1 MKEEEYVME
10 ERVSKYKQV
19 VVGVDESNEAAHTFK
34 KALDVALSEGSK
46 LLIVSAVPYVP
57 EVDVINTTIE
67 LGMPPSLTPGIE
79 YDEVIKARKEF
90 IQKYVDEAKAAGV
103 KDVDILVEAD
113 SPKNLILDAL
123 DDFTGCLIVVGA
135 SSKKPFERFMVGS
148 TAKHVVAKAPCNVLV
163 VKSYL

>member
-1 MKEEEYVME
+1 MKEKN
-10 ERVSKYKQV
+10 SKYRQV
-19 VVGVDESNEAAHTFK
+19 IVGVDESAEAEHTFR
-34 KALDVALSEGSK
+34 KALDIALSEGSQ

-57 EVDVINTTIE
+57 EMDIINTTIE
-67 LGMPPSLTPGIE
+67 LGMPPSLTPGMD
-79 YDEVIKARKEF
+79 YDTAVDVRKEF
-90 IQKYVDEAKAAGV
+90 IRKYVEEAENAGV
-103 KDVDILVEAD
+103 KEVSTLVVAD
-113 SPKNLILDAL
+113 SPKNLLLEAV